1 MVHTSSHCCKKSI
14 YSPNFIQISHCC
26 NKITRHFVIVNS
38 AGLKRQLLVLVFM
51 KWEEEKTMFLFKF
64 SVKITLISNSRHM
77 VCNIG
82 VEFCRGF
89 QHYSSILMS
98 LGTSLPQEVFHVFFC
113 NTISKQGYFIF
124 LKAATLKIG
133 CKQISKHNAFQHSIH
148 IM

>member
-64 SVKITLISNSRHM
+64 SVKITLISNSRYM

-82 VEFCRGF
+82 VELCRGF

-98 LGTSLPQEVFHVFFC
+98 LGSLSRFFLQHYFKARVFH
-113 NTISKQGYFIF
+113 F
-124 LKAATLKIG
+124 LESSNLKNRMQTDI
-133 CKQISKHNAFQHSIH
+133 KV
-148 IM
+148 